1 MAKAVFDR
9 PRRQGFRQAWPQ
21 VFFGRGTEASGVW
34 SQRRDVEQM
43 NDNMTPA
50 REVALAADMARW
62 AASRASEPAFAP
74 MCHAAAAM
82 AQRVRAAHRPRPA

>member
-1 MAKAVFDR
+1 
-9 PRRQGFRQAWPQ
+9 
-21 VFFGRGTEASGVW
+21 
-34 SQRRDVEQM
+34 M